1 MDVLE
6 IIKQQVEG
14 NPCVIYM
21 KGSPEMPQ
29 CGFSM
34 RAAQA
39 LQSTEQPFSYVNVL
53 TEPAIF
59 ENLPRYADWPTFPQI
74 YVGGELVGGCDIT
87 LELAESGE
95 LKKLMEK
102 AANGQSGGGIVGNG

>member
-6 IIKQQVEG
+6 VIKQQVEG
-14 NPCVIYM
+14 NPVVIYM
-21 KGSPEMPQ
+21 KGTPNMPQ

-39 LQSTEQPFSYVNVL
+39 LTATGVPYAYVNVL
-53 TEPAIF
+53 TEPDIF

-74 YVGGELVGGCDIT
+74 YVDGELVGGCDIT

-95 LKKLMEK
+95 LKSMMET
-102 AANGQSGGGIVGNG
+102 AVANSDSTSE